1 MSSKQPQ
8 AIVVEDDLFLSEIYS
23 DTLRGLGIQVET
35 LYDGES
41 AMQRLKSAT
50 PDLIILDLNLPKY
63 SGIEIFHELR
73 KRADTSETWVLIV
86 TANPAQ
92 AAELSESELNS
103 QNLLVLTKPIS
114 VDQLDQLAQ
123 RLVFRK

>member
-1 MSSKQPQ
+1 MNKQPH

-23 DTLRGLGIQVET
+23 DTLRGIGIQVET

-73 KRADTSETWVLIV
+73 KRVETSETWVLIV

-92 AAELSESELNS
+92 AAELTETELNS

-123 RLVFRK
+123 RLVFQK

>member
-1 MSSKQPQ
+1 MSSTPI
-8 AIVVEDDLFLSEIYS
+8 AVVVEDDPYLSEIYS
-23 DTLRGLGIQVET
+23 DTLRSIGIIVES
-35 LYDGES
+35 YQDGDS
-41 AMQRLKSAT
+41 AMQRLKSIA

-63 SGIEIFHELR
+63 SGIEIFHDLR
-73 KRADTSETWVLIV
+73 KQPQTTETWVLIV

-92 AAELSESELNS
+92 AAELTEAELES

-123 RLVFRK
+123 RLILRR

>member
-1 MSSKQPQ
+1 MNKKPI
-8 AIVVEDDLFLSEIYS
+8 AIVIEDDLFLSEIYA
-23 DTLRGLGIQVET
+23 DTLRSTGIDVEIY
-35 LYDGES
+35 YDGES
-41 AMQRLKSAT
+41 AMQKLRTIK

-63 SGIEIFHELR
+63 SGIEIFHDLR
-73 KRADTSETWVLIV
+73 KHPETVNTWVLIV

-92 AAELSESELNS
+92 AAELTEAEINSE
-103 QNLLVLTKPIS
+103 NLLILTKPIS